1 MTSIPPSVST
11 LLTRAIGRV
20 RRLRL
25 LRGLAT
31 VGIAV
36 LAGIFAVMAL
46 DARFVI
52 FDDRLR

>member
-1 MTSIPPSVST
+1 M
-11 LLTRAIGRV
+11 
-20 RRLRL
+20 
-25 LRGLAT
+25 RGLAT

-52 FDDRLR
+52 FDDRLRYAMTAGIALLAAVTGSAMPAVIA